1 MSDAPNTEA
10 KEEQK
15 QEIDTA
21 FLTGGCIEDYNV
33 IKPYVARPPNCAI
46 IRRLTSRSHR
56 IGKGKFSVVYRA
68 QRVKDDK
75 LVALKKIAIFDM
87 MDEKARDK
95 TLKEVGAVG
104 LLNEVA

>member
-33 IKPYVARPPNCAI
+33 IKPYVARPPNCATVTTRAGGAI
-46 IRRLTSRSHR
+46 DSPDALAAQLCVWPRHHPFRTCCCGTFLAGELQQRRLPQT
-56 IGKGKFSVVYRA
+56 RA
-68 QRVKDDK
+68 NSSS
-75 LVALKKIAIFDM
+75 FC
-87 MDEKARDK
+87 
-95 TLKEVGAVG
+95 VGEG
-104 LLNEVA
+104 